1 MKKNLILNRCVFS
14 LFHPIGKEKIFALG
28 YGDGG
33 PYHTQHQTD
42 EINSWLLVTY
52 AHSQGEEDTTHTG
65 PHGYCTENRVNKQVL
80 QEAGFVGMRRG
91 IDGLI

>member
-1 MKKNLILNRCVFS
+1 MKKNLILNRCVLS
-14 LFHPIGKEKIFALG
+14 LFHSFGKERISALG

-33 PYHTQHQTD
+33 PYNTQHRTD
-42 EINSWLLVTY
+42 EIDSWLLVTY

-65 PHGYCTENRVNKQVL
+65 PHGGCTENRVNKQGL
-80 QEAGFVGMRRG
+80 WEAGFVGTRMG